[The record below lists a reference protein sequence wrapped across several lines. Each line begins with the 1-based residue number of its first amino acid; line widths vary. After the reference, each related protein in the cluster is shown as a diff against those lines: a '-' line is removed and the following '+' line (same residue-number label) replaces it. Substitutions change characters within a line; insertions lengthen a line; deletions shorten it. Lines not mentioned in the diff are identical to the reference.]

1 MPKEAA
7 IKSNVLQST
16 ACGAFMVGAVVVCA
30 STAGT
35 KPGGP
40 LGPTWIVLQRAPV
53 EVRARVRP
61 RTDGAP
67 FGWEVD
73 WRITRGGECLSML
86 SYTMAD
92 DRTQA
97 RQALEGSVVQRG
109 DYLFIA
115 TSAPGGNHWKG
126 GGTEVIGLRGG
137 RLIPL
142 GWLGERDFESYAP
155 DTCYHNGE
163 FLDLDADWESAFT
176 GHAGAPKVELVLLD
190 SVGTLVA
197 DLARTWERSQPLY
210 QGNERLWRS
219 APAGQTNDFG
229 LVAAL
234 FENAVI
240 AAYCHRS
247 REWAVTMAEAERVVD
262 PSMLAAIRDTLSGVR
277 SGVLPRRSRP
287 WSSPCA
293 PREK

>member
-1 MPKEAA
+1 MKANAPQVMMCSA
-7 IKSNVLQST
+7 I
-16 ACGAFMVGAVVVCA
+16 MVATMVVCA
-30 STAGT
+30 SAAGT
-35 KPGGP
+35 KPGVP

-92 DRTQA
+92 DRTEA
-97 RQALEGSVVQRG
+97 RQGLEGTVLQRG
-109 DYLFIA
+109 EYLFIA
-115 TSAPGGNHWKG
+115 TSGPGGNHWKG
-126 GGTEVIGLRGG
+126 DGTEVIGLRAG

-155 DTCYHNGE
+155 DTCYRNGE
-163 FLDLDADWESAFT
+163 FLDLAADWESAFT
-176 GHAGAPKVELVLLD
+176 GHAGAPKVELVLRD
-190 SVGTLVA
+190 SAGALVA
-197 DLARTWERSQPLY
+197 DLAHTWERSQPLY

-219 APAGQTNDFG
+219 APAGRTNDFG
-229 LVAAL
+229 RVAAL

-247 REWAVTMAEAERVVD
+247 REWAETMAEAERVVD
-262 PSMLAAIRDTLSGVR
+262 PLMLAAIRDTLAGVR
-277 SGVLPRRSRP
+277 PGALPRRSRP
-287 WSSPCA
+287 WSSPCGRRPA
-293 PREK
+293 EE